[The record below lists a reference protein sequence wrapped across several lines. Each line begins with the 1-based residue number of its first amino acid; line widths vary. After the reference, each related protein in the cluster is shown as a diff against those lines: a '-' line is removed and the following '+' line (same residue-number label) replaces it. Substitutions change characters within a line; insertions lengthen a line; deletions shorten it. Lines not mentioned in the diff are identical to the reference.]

1 MMDRVARKNVAQDS
15 NMMRPNSQDNSRVP
29 VSSVCQSWSRVT
41 HLDWNDHFYLDIRLF
56 SSLDRKPSLSNTQRS
71 LLNLRASE
79 LKNYRIRSTKSI
91 NK

>member
-41 HLDWNDHFYLDIRLF
+41 HLDWNDHFYLDICLIN
-56 SSLDRKPSLSNTQRS
+56 SLDRKSSLSNTKKS
-71 LLNLRASE
+71 SKNVRARE
-79 LKNYRIRSTKSI
+79 FKTYRIKST
-91 NK
+91 